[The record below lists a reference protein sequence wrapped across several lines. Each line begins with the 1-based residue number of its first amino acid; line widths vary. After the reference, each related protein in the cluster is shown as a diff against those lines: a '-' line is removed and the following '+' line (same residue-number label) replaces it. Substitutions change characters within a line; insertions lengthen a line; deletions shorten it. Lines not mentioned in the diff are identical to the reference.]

1 LANGRSFQLPR
12 DRAKDM
18 WFTAARDATERR
30 LRGIVDGLAQ
40 RAPGDTD
47 AVKLIDLY
55 ASFMG

>member
-1 LANGRSFQLPR
+1 
-12 DRAKDM
+12 M